1 MAGTIDP
8 NSLITFPSNAEFDVV
23 EMTNDLTVT
32 KINNEEYTKYVRV
45 ENDQKYN
52 VGGKKTFESG
62 STSTKVGMSLKNLRG
77 IYELNLDI

>member
-45 ENDQKYN
+45 KDDQKYN
-52 VGGKKTFESG
+52 VGGTKTFESG
-62 STSTKVGMSLKNLRG
+62 STSNKVGMSLRNLRG
-77 IYELNLDI
+77 IFELNLDT

>member
-1 MAGTIDP
+1 
-8 NSLITFPSNAEFDVV
+8 
-23 EMTNDLTVT
+23 MTNDLTVT

-77 IYELNLDI
+77 IYELNLDIWHRIYSFWPILQFQVFMFYVFVF